1 MERSYKY
8 LGYFFLLLIPL
19 IFAGFYKTYIIQFPA
34 FDKIKHNYIHIHAA
48 LAIVWVSLLIIQ
60 PFLIA
65 NKKLAWHRKLGKL
78 SYIIFP
84 LFILSFI
91 PSIINNLRSDTPGN
105 AFFPIGDSSL
115 LILFYS
121 LAIYYRKKSPVH
133 MRYMICAAMVLLGPT
148 IGRILPIYF
157 GLSEVPAQSIQFAVI
172 QLILIILIMTDIRS
186 NKNNTINKKKKY
198 KPYLVAMAGWCVHQ
212 AVFFSLFL

>member
-19 IFAGFYKTYIIQFPA
+19 IFAGFYKTYIIQFPS
-34 FDKIKHNYIHIHAA
+34 FEKIKHNYIHIHAT
-48 LAIVWVSLLIIQ
+48 LAVVWVLLLIIQ

-65 NKKLAWHRKLGKL
+65 NKKLALHRKLGKL

-91 PSIINNLRSDTPGN
+91 PSIINNLRSDTPRN
-105 AFFPIGDSSL
+105 AFFPLGDSTL

-148 IGRILPIYF
+148 IGRILPIHF
-157 GLSEVPAQSIQFAVI
+157 GLSDIPAQSIQYFII
-172 QLILIILIMTDIRS
+172 QLLLVILVITDIKS
-186 NKNNTINKKKKY
+186 NKNHTINKKKKY
-198 KPYLVAMAGWCVHQ
+198 KPYAIAMAGWCVHQ
-212 AVFFSLFL
+212 TVFYSLFL